1 MVLSLATVLD
11 MDLNPEPCMALQLPA
26 SKRRVLAFTI
36 LLAGR
41 LILFKWEH
49 VLPPSHNS
57 WLRGVLTHIKLEKVR
72 FSLAG
77 SDSQ

>member
-1 MVLSLATVLD
+1 
-11 MDLNPEPCMALQLPA
+11 MALQLPA

-77 SDSQ
+77 SVNAFNKTW